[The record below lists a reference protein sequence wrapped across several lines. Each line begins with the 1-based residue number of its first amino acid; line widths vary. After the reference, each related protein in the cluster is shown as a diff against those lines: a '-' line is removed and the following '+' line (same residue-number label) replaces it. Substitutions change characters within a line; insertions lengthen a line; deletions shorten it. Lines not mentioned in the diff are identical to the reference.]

1 MRITDTP
8 GLPLIQITRAGHT
21 YRMGSQ
27 SIPVLR
33 DVAFEIHSGKTCAM
47 LGASGSGESTL
58 LNLLGLLDQLSA
70 DRFLARTLPFR
81 SGAFLIRQRHGPLA
95 VLD

>member
-1 MRITDTP
+1 
-8 GLPLIQITRAGHT
+8 
-21 YRMGSQ
+21 MGSQ

-58 LNLLGLLDQLSA
+58 LNLVWCGCTFRGGRVLG
-70 DRFLARTLPFR
+70 
-81 SGAFLIRQRHGPLA
+81 
-95 VLD
+95 

>member
-8 GLPLIQITRAGHT
+8 VLPLIQITRVGHT
-21 YRMGSQ
+21 YRMDSQ

-33 DVAFEIHSGKTCAM
+33 DVAFEVHSGKTCAM

-58 LNLLGLLDQLSA
+58 LNLLGLLEWLSA
-70 DRFLARTLPFR
+70 DRFLPGEPR
-81 SGAFLIRQRHGPLA
+81 
-95 VLD
+95 